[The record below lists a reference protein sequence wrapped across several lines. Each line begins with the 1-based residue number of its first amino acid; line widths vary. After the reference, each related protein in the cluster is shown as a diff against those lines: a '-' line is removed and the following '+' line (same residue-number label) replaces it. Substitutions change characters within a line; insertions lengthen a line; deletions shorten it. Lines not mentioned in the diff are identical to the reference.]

1 MDTNSNTAL
10 PAISLMDNQS
20 QQELLAEEASK
31 RKSKKGIIR
40 FDDVITFENLLKSY
54 KHVRKGKIY
63 RTSTIQ
69 YHMNM
74 YQNLNKLF
82 RSLQEEKYEFGDLNR
97 FKVYEPK
104 EREVVADGFEDK
116 IVQDLLSKNVLR
128 KLLGDR
134 MVYDNYA
141 SQPKKGT
148 HLGLQR
154 LERFM
159 RIHAKSV
166 NWSDDGWVLVCDITK
181 FFYNIDHEVCWSM
194 VKDLPVDKKLSRLLR
209 LVIDAC
215 TEDINPYVSEPGKGL
230 CIGFQ
235 TSQWLAVYYLNAL
248 DHFIKEKLHIKCY
261 GRYMDD
267 FYMIH
272 ESKEY
277 LEYCYTEIK
286 KFVENLLKMKL
297 NPKTHIHPF
306 SQGVCF
312 LGYHVVYDK
321 NTHQTTTYIRSKSIN
336 KMLKRTKK
344 QIKLVRRGK
353 ITTDNIYDS
362 LQSWHAYAIHG
373 NSDKAKNAYDKARRI
388 VAIQEDIVTQYHQL
402 CNDWTNLDEHG
413 FYRLKVRGNH
423 ILRDVD
429 GFAQLMPRKTSKRE
443 AWEEEK
449 REHVKSNPEY
459 YLMSNYLTLV
469 AFSERDYDSPFHP
482 YNRRKPGKKSKA
494 KNRLRSSG
502 DMLFEII
509 GSSDLF

>member
-1 MDTNSNTAL
+1 MGKY
-10 PAISLMDNQS
+10 
-20 QQELLAEEASK
+20 SK
-31 RKSKKGIIR
+31 REEVPIPLQRLKNGEVIR
-40 FDDVITFENLLKSY
+40 FEDVVTFQNLLKSY

-74 YQNLNKLF
+74 YQNLRKLYKK
-82 RSLQEEKYEFGDLNR
+82 LCGEKYEFGDLNR

-128 KLLGDR
+128 HLLGNK
-134 MVYDNYA
+134 MIYDNYA

-166 NWSDDGWVLVCDITK
+166 DWTDRGWVLVCDITK

-194 VKDLPVDKKLSRLLR
+194 VKNLPVDKKLSRLIR

-215 TEDINPYVSEPGKGL
+215 TADINPYVEKPGKGL

-235 TSQWLAVYYLNAL
+235 TSQWLAVYYLNVL

-272 ESKEY
+272 ESREY
-277 LEYCYTEIK
+277 LEYCYKEIK
-286 KFVENLLKMKL
+286 KYVEDILLMKL

-306 SQGVCF
+306 AQGVCF
-312 LGYHVVYDK
+312 LGYHVVYDA
-321 NTHQTTTYIRSKSIN
+321 NTHQVNTYIRSKSIN
-336 KMLKRTKK
+336 KMLKRTKRQVK
-344 QIKLVRRGK
+344 MIKHGR
-353 ITTDNIYDS
+353 ITTDNVKDS

-373 NSDKAKNAYDKARRI
+373 NSDKAKNAYAKAQKMIAEQEGI
-388 VAIQEDIVTQYHQL
+388 VESYRDL
-402 CNDWTNLDEHG
+402 CIDWTNLDEDG
-413 FYRLKVRGNH
+413 FFKLKIREDNT
-423 ILRDVD
+423 LRDVD
-429 GFAQLMPRKTSKRE
+429 GFVQLMPRKITKRE
-443 AWEEEK
+443 AWEADK
-449 REHVKSNPEY
+449 RERVKNNPEY
-459 YLMSNYLTLV
+459 YLMAGFQSFLANHNN
-469 AFSERDYDSPFHP
+469 DYDNPFHP
-482 YNRRKPGKKSKA
+482 ANIKKRRKPGKKSKA
-494 KNRLRSSG
+494 KSALRSSG
-502 DMLFEII
+502 DMLFDAIYDTD
-509 GSSDLF
+509 S